1 MMAGLRELKKEQTR
15 QRICEVALRLFD
27 ERGYEAVTVNEI
39 AEAAGV
45 AKVTLFNYFPTK
57 ECLVLSG
64 IEEDYA
70 RIVTE
75 RPPGQS
81 PLDAFRAHYRAMA
94 ADDPA
99 EADVGALLVRVRV
112 ITASP
117 ELMAGVHKSHIG
129 QRYALAAAL
138 GGSTGDATDDATGD
152 VTAHLMAAQITAS
165 ITTLQETFFHRLTSG
180 MPIEEAGRL
189 LAQEVEVAFDLLE
202 YGFSSKRGEDCEK
215 GN

>member
-1 MMAGLRELKKEQTR
+1 MMAGLRERKKEQTR

-94 ADDPA
+94 AGGPA

-138 GGSTGDATDDATGD
+138 GATTGATTGD

-202 YGFSSKRGEDCEK
+202 HGFSSRRGEDCEK
-215 GN
+215 GNQL